1 MWKKTRFEIRKE
13 NTKMGF
19 EQSNIRKIYR
29 QWSKTYEWLT
39 PIYLLGNEAKLRQ
52 KTIQALILQP
62 SQSVLDLACG
72 TGRNFPLILDLIG
85 PHGKLI
91 GVDYTPEML
100 VRARKKVSHHQRS
113 NVQLIRGDA
122 TNLQL
127 EEQFDAVLCT
137 LAMSVIPNY
146 ERALERMLDHLKPG
160 GWISISDAQLSPRW
174 YARPFNW
181 ISNLMGWGAAAD
193 ISRTPW
199 KKLSTLV
206 ENYSYQELFFGFF
219 YIARGQKKVF

>member
-1 MWKKTRFEIRKE
+1 
-13 NTKMGF
+13 MGF
-19 EQSNIRKIYR
+19 EQSNIRKIYQ
-29 QWSKTYEWLT
+29 QWSKTYEWLA

-52 KTIQALILQP
+52 KTIQALNLQP
-62 SQSVLDLACG
+62 RQSVLDLACG
-72 TGRNFPLILDLIG
+72 NGRNLPLILDQIG
-85 PHGKLI
+85 PQGKLI

-100 VRARKKVSHHQRS
+100 TRGQEKASRYQWN
-113 NVQLIRGDA
+113 NVQLIQGDA

-146 ERALERMLDHLKPG
+146 ERALERMLAHLKPG
-160 GWISISDAQLSPRW
+160 GWISISDAQFSSHW

-193 ISRTPW
+193 ISRIPW
-199 KKLSTLV
+199 KRLSTLV
-206 ENYSYQELFFGFF
+206 KNYSYQELFFGFF
-219 YIARGQKKVF
+219 YVASGQKKAL